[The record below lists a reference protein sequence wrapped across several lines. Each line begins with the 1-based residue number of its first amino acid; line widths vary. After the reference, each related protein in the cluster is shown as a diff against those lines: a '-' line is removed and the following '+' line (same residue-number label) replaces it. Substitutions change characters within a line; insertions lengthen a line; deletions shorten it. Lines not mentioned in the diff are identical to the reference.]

1 MNYTTEKANWIEF
14 ILTMIIL
21 AMMFII
27 VYLSLIIDDK
37 NMEIERLQ
45 HRIWEYQDRYSVP
58 NKKTDEF
65 NFLFDKIEEI
75 KDHR

>member
-14 ILTMIIL
+14 ILAMIIL

-45 HRIWEYQDRYSVP
+45 HRIWKYQDRYSVP
-58 NKKTDEF
+58 KKKTDEF